1 MHSIARRSAARLSA
15 PVLLALVS
23 CTALASCGAFRRMA
37 GNDIVVLEKADVRA
51 MAVDIRKPVKT
62 ICPRE
67 DVQMAVVA
75 DVVLDGES
83 GAKRVETY
91 VGRGAVDKNDKMDF
105 DEFSFASA
113 EGRFDAQGWFIPDRN
128 LLTTAGKPFEIRSVF
143 KRRPDKLTATMSYKP
158 DYACIKTGGAPGK
171 AGEAGAGG
179 EGGRAGADGT
189 RSTGATSGT
198 PGGDGAPGSAGGSGA
213 PGSRGPS
220 LQAFASMV
228 KTPFY
233 ERLVGIVLTG
243 DVTDFLLVPEGQPI
257 VLVARGGNGGDGGGG
272 GGGGNGGNGGAGN
285 PGGRGGNGG
294 AGGDGGSGGTGGDGG
309 TIDLMIDPRF
319 PGIASQLTID
329 VAGGTAGTAGGA
341 GAGGAPGAG
350 GSASIAATGGTVRQG
365 DSGRGGAPGTA
376 GSPGRPGAP
385 GRSFVNK
392 GNVSDMFQN
401 RGNVTPL

>member
-1 MHSIARRSAARLSA
+1 MRSLVLRSA
-15 PVLLALVS
+15 PVLLAVVS
-23 CTALASCGAFRRMA
+23 ATSLASCGAFRRMA
-37 GNDIVVLEKADVRA
+37 GNDVVVLEKADVRA

-67 DVQMAVVA
+67 DVQMAVIA

-91 VGRGAVDKNDKMDF
+91 VGRGTVDRNDKMDF
-105 DEFSFASA
+105 DEFSFVSA

-143 KRRPDKLTATMSYKP
+143 KRRPEKLSATMSYRP
-158 DYACIKTGGAPGK
+158 DYACIRSGGAPGR
-171 AGEAGAGG
+171 AGEHGAGG
-179 EGGRAGADGT
+179 QGGQAGGDGS
-189 RSTGATSGT
+189 RGSATSAGNA
-198 PGGDGAPGSAGGSGA
+198 GGDGAPGTAGGNGGGGA
-213 PGSRGPS
+213 RGPS
-220 LQAFASMV
+220 FQAFASMV

-233 ERLVGIVLTG
+233 ERLVGIVITG
-243 DVTDFLLVPEGQPI
+243 EVTDFLLVPEGQPI
-257 VLVARGGNGGDGGGG
+257 VLLARGGNGGDGGGG
-272 GGGGNGGNGGAGN
+272 GGGGAGGSGGAGN
-285 PGGRGGNGG
+285 PGGRGGSGG
-294 AGGDGGSGGTGGDGG
+294 AGGNGGSGGAGGDGG

-319 PGIASQLTID
+319 PGIASQVSVD
-329 VAGGTAGTAGGA
+329 VAGGTAGSAGGA
-341 GAGGAPGAG
+341 GAGGAPGTG
-350 GSASIAATGGTVRQG
+350 GSAAMAPAGGAARQG
-365 DSGRGGAPGTA
+365 DSGSGGAPGTA

>member
-1 MHSIARRSAARLSA
+1 MTSIVRGSA
-15 PVLLALVS
+15 LALLGFVS
-23 CTALASCGAFRRMA
+23 VTSFTGCGAFRRMA

-91 VGRGAVDKNDKMDF
+91 AGRGTVDKNDKMDF
-105 DEFSFASA
+105 DEFAFASA
-113 EGRFDAQGWFIPDRN
+113 EGRFDQQGWFIPDRN
-128 LLTTAGKPFEIRSVF
+128 LLTTAGKPFEIRTIF
-143 KRRPDKLTATMSYKP
+143 RRRPDKLTATTSYKP
-158 DYACIKTGGAPGK
+158 DYACIKTGGTPGK
-171 AGEAGAGG
+171 AGEPGSGG

-189 RSTGATSGT
+189 RGSGATSGN
-198 PGGDGAPGSAGGSGA
+198 PGSDGTSGANGGSGG
-213 PGSRGPS
+213 PGARGPS
-220 LQAFASMV
+220 FQAFASMV

-233 ERLVGIVLTG
+233 ERLVGIVITG

-272 GGGGNGGNGGAGN
+272 GGGGNGGSGGAGN

-294 AGGDGGSGGTGGDGG
+294 AGGNGGTGGSGGDGG

-319 PGIASQLTID
+319 PGIASQVTVD
-329 VAGGTAGTAGGA
+329 VGGGGAGGAGGA
-341 GAGGAPGAG
+341 GAGGAPGTG
-350 GSASIAATGGTVRQG
+350 GSAAMAPAGGTARQG
-365 DSGRGGAPGTA
+365 EGGTGGAPGTA
-376 GSPGRPGAP
+376 GSPGRPGAA